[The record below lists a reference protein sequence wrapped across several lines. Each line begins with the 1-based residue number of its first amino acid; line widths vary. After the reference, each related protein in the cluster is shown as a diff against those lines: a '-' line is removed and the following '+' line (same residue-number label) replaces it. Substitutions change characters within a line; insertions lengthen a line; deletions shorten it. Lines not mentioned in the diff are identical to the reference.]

1 MTPEQREYIRQY
13 LLFEQ
18 NIRWIDKEKESSTP
32 KRFAWMFS
40 AAEGGGK
47 QNLERR
53 KAYFK
58 RGKKNM
64 TTEHRELIRAYLLFE
79 EKDLKLNRRALEEW
93 IDKERKTLVWMLSAA
108 EEGGRERKKD
118 GEVPVE
124 GAEGLWETGEKVTWR
139 GRKAAQR
146 GD

>member
-1 MTPEQREYIRQY
+1 
-13 LLFEQ
+13 
-18 NIRWIDKEKESSTP
+18 
-32 KRFAWMFS
+32 MFS

-93 IDKERKTLVWMLSAA
+93 IDKERKTLV
-108 EEGGRERKKD
+108 
-118 GEVPVE
+118 
-124 GAEGLWETGEKVTWR
+124 
-139 GRKAAQR
+139 
-146 GD
+146 